1 MKKHLMVTFLA
12 TTLAL
17 GACEGASGNRRDKTR
32 DYGIDAKP
40 LSELK
45 AGIWVDPNGCHHW
58 IIDDGIEGYLSPR
71 LDREGRPVCSGPEMG
86 NTALGE
92 FKSGSNIQDPI

>member
-1 MKKHLMVTFLA
+1 MNLQFVTTIVA
-12 TTLAL
+12 TTVLLA
-17 GACEGASGNRRDKTR
+17 ACEGSAGGQRDQTR

-71 LDREGRPVCSGPEMG
+71 LGRDGKPICTGPEMG
-86 NTALGE
+86 NTAIGD
-92 FKSGSNIQDPI
+92 FKSGSNILDPI